1 MVQLLDDANYK
12 KADFQAVLDT
22 CTHLSSH
29 KQSMLLAWNMSI
41 SLMELQLMELQVL
54 GKPHQ
59 SPLKQRREL
68 SHTIMIEQ
76 REKHLME

>member
-1 MVQLLDDANYK
+1 MVQLLDDAKYK

-29 KQSMLLAWNMSI
+29 KQSMLLAQNMSI
-41 SLMELQLMELQVL
+41 SLMELQVL

-76 REKHLME
+76 RDKHLME